1 VELCLSRRAIQ
12 VYLGQIVGLNTRNE
26 DMDINIT
33 KEKHLTNMRASGS
46 DGTVKLTP
54 AIKLSLEQAIDFI
67 EEDELL
73 EVTPESLR
81 LRKRELDRNKRK
93 KR

>member
-1 VELCLSRRAIQ
+1 
-12 VYLGQIVGLNTRNE
+12 
-26 DMDINIT
+26 
-33 KEKHLTNMRASGS
+33 MRASGS

-54 AIKLSLEQAIDFI
+54 AITLSLEQAIDFI